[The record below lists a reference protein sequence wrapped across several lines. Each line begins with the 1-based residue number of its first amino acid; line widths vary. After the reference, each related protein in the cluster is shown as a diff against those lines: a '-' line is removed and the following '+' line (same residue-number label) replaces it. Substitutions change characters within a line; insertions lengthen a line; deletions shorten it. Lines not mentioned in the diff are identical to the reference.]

1 MRPFFTILL
10 FLFCLQQTFAQKKAR
25 DFKVTTTDKKA
36 VELYKDFLNQGK
48 LVVLKIMFVDCPPCN
63 DIAPYIS
70 NLYKKYGSG
79 KNKVEFIELSNKA
92 WDADPAVIGYK
103 LKYDLPCPSVSNDG
117 GSVAAAALYSDNYY
131 GSFYGTPTF
140 VVIKPNGDVNFDPRG
155 VSSSNTSV
163 LLDTAIAQALR
174 SITFTVPPKDTTV
187 TVPPKD
193 TTKTVPPKD
202 TTVKPNPADTTPKP
216 AIKDTIVLKG
226 KLTANGNGLGFVKMT
241 LRWNGLDQ
249 VFSTDLLGNFLLR
262 IPDTATIKSSANLTI
277 DYNQDYLAGVSTID
291 LILIQKHIQGVSKF
305 TDFKHLVAAD
315 VDQSGDVNVL
325 DLLDLRKL
333 ILGLYDKLPA
343 SPSVQF
349 VYKNPNN
356 LVKTLNSPI
365 TYSDL
370 KAFKSLPL
378 DLDVIKIGD
387 VN

>member
-1 MRPFFTILL
+1 MRPVFAFLL
-10 FLFCLQQTFAQKKAR
+10 ILFCLQPDYAQKKAR
-25 DFKVTTTDKKA
+25 DFKVTTTDKKTI
-36 VELYKDFLNQGK
+36 ELYKDYLNQGK

-70 NLYKKYGSG
+70 TLYKKYGSG

-117 GSVAAAALYSDNYY
+117 GSVTAAALYSDNYY

-140 VVIKPNGDVNFDPRG
+140 IVIKPNGDVNFDPRG

-174 SITFTVPPKDTTV
+174 SITVTAPPKDTVV

-193 TTKTVPPKD
+193 TIKTIPPKD
-202 TTVKPNPADTTPKP
+202 TTVKPIPVDTTPKP
-216 AIKDTIVLKG
+216 TVKDTIVLKG
-226 KLTANGNGLGFVKMT
+226 KLSSNGNGLGFVKMT
-241 LRWNGLDQ
+241 LRWNGIDQ
-249 VFSTDLLGNFLLR
+249 IFNTDLLGNFLVR
-262 IPDTATIKSSANLTI
+262 IPDTTTIKSAGNLTI

-291 LILIQKHIQGVSKF
+291 LVLIQKHIQGVSKF
-305 TDFKHLVAAD
+305 ADYKHLIAAD

-356 LVKTLNSPI
+356 LVKTLNAPI

-370 KAFKSLPL
+370 KAFKTLNF
-378 DLDVIKIGD
+378 DLEVIKIGD